1 MGELAAI
8 LVTALACGAIAHL
21 VRLPPLIGFLAAG
34 FALNAFDV
42 GRPEGLDLVSEL
54 GVALLLFGIGLKL
67 DIRTLAE
74 REVWITA
81 TAHLAT
87 STVVGAGLLLG
98 LGAMGAGLLAGE
110 GLYVCVVLA
119 FALSFSST
127 VFVVKMLEERGT
139 SQSVGGRTAIGILIV
154 QDVAAVV
161 FLSLTNDRHPSPW
174 AVLLVLLLPA
184 AWLFRWVL
192 RTLGHDELR
201 PLFGITMALVPGYAL
216 FDLVGV
222 KGELGALVVGTLLA
236 FQPGAGELA
245 KSLFVPKEL
254 LLVGF
259 YLSIGFIGLP
269 TVEHL
274 LVALLL
280 LLLLPIKAA
289 GFVVLMWASGL
300 RRRTAVHTGVA
311 LANFSEF
318 GLIVT
323 LSLSADVLSDDW
335 LVVLATAIAASV
347 TLSALAAR
355 HSEPLVRMGRRLLP
369 ERDSDRLHPL
379 DRPIDV
385 TNADAVI
392 LGMGRIGSAA
402 YSRLTEEYG
411 LTVLGVESLR
421 SRAEHLRAA
430 GFDVIEADATDPD
443 FWARLGT
450 ADVEIAVLA
459 MPFHGNNLD
468 ALAKLRASGFSG
480 TVAVVAQ
487 YDEDLAQGLSRGAH
501 TGIQLYEGAGSEL
514 ADRAAQ
520 AAGADRGGHGTA

>member
-1 MGELAAI
+1 MGELTAI
-8 LVTALACGAIAHL
+8 LVTALACGAVAHL

-34 FALNAFDV
+34 FALNALGV
-42 GRPEGLDLVSEL
+42 AAPEELDLVAAL

-67 DIRTLAE
+67 DVRTLMQ
-74 REVWITA
+74 REVWVTA
-81 TAHLAT
+81 VAHLAT
-87 STVVGAGLLLG
+87 STVVGAGILFG
-98 LGAMGAGLLAGE
+98 VGALGAGLLAGE
-110 GLYVCVVLA
+110 DLYVCVVLA

-127 VFVVKMLEERGT
+127 VFVVKLLEERGS

-161 FLSLTNDRHPSPW
+161 FLSVTNDRHPSPW
-174 AVLLVLLLPA
+174 AALLVLLLPA
-184 AWLFRWVL
+184 AWVFRWVQ

-201 PLFGITMALVPGYAL
+201 PLFGLTMALVPGYAL
-216 FDLVGV
+216 FDLVGL

-269 TVEHL
+269 SQEHL
-274 LVALLL
+274 VVALLL
-280 LLLLPIKAA
+280 LLLLPLKAV
-289 GFVVLMWASGL
+289 GFVLLMWASGL
-300 RRRTAVHTGVA
+300 RRRTAVGSGIA

-323 LSLSADVLSDDW
+323 VSLSADVLSDDW
-335 LVVLATAIAASV
+335 LVVLATVIAASV
-347 TLSALAAR
+347 TVSAAVSR
-355 HSEPLVRMGRRLLP
+355 HMEPVVRLGRRLLP
-369 ERDSDRLHPL
+369 ERASDRLHPL

-385 TNADAVI
+385 THADAVV
-392 LGMGRIGSAA
+392 LGMGRIGTAA
-402 YSRLTEEYG
+402 YARLSEQYG
-411 LTVLGVESLR
+411 LAVVGVESLR
-421 SRAEHLRAA
+421 SRVEHLRAE
-430 GFDVIEADATDPD
+430 GYDVIEADATDPE
-443 FWARLGT
+443 FWARLRT

-459 MPFHGNNLD
+459 MPFHGNNLG
-468 ALAKLRASGFSG
+468 ALAKLRAGGFSG

-487 YDEDLAQGLSRGAH
+487 YDEDLTQVLGNGAH

-520 AAGADRGGHGTA
+520 AARRNLDGRADA

>member
-8 LVTALACGAIAHL
+8 LVTALACGAVAHL

-34 FALNAFDV
+34 FVLNAFGV
-42 GRPEGLDLVSEL
+42 TPPEQLGLVSEL

-67 DIRTLAE
+67 DIRTLVE
-74 REVWITA
+74 REVWVTA

-87 STVVGAGLLLG
+87 STVVGAGLLFG
-98 LGAMGAGLLAGE
+98 FGALGAGLLAGE
-110 GLYVCVVLA
+110 SLYVCVVLA

-127 VFVVKMLEERGT
+127 VFVVKLLEERGS
-139 SQSVGGRTAIGILIV
+139 SQSVGGRTAIGILVV

-161 FLSLTNDRHPSPW
+161 FLSATNDRHPSPW
-174 AVLLVLLLPA
+174 AALLVLLLPA

-201 PLFGITMALVPGYAL
+201 PLFGLTMALVPGYAL
-216 FDLVGV
+216 FDAVGL

-269 TVEHL
+269 SAQHL

-280 LLLLPIKAA
+280 LLLLPLKAL
-289 GFVVLMWASGL
+289 GFVLLMWASGL
-300 RRRTAVHTGVA
+300 RRRTSVRTGIA

-323 LSLSADVLSDDW
+323 VSLSTDVLSDDW

-347 TLSALAAR
+347 TLSAIAAR
-355 HSEPLVRMGRRLLP
+355 HLEPLERVGQRLLP
-369 ERDSDRLHPL
+369 ERGSDRLHPL

-385 TNADAVI
+385 THADAVV
-392 LGMGRIGSAA
+392 LGMGRIGTAA
-402 YSRLTEEYG
+402 YARLTEQYG
-411 LTVLGVESLR
+411 LVVVGIESLR
-421 SRAEHLRAA
+421 SRVEHLRAA
-430 GFDVIEADATDPD
+430 GYDVIEADATDPE
-443 FWARLGT
+443 FWARLG
-450 ADVEIAVLA
+450 AAEVEIAVLA

-468 ALAKLRASGFSG
+468 ALDKLRAGGFSG

-487 YDEDLAQGLSRGAH
+487 YDDDLAQGLRHGAH

-514 ADRAAQ
+514 ADRAAE
-520 AAGADRGGHGTA
+520 AARADRDGRGSA